1 MKLQLVAVLALA
13 LGAGVFGWNYAGRK
27 RRRSFFEQPVGMSD
41 RRYAFLKQSRRVLRR
56 LLIAGLF
63 ALAGALVG
71 WLLAVLLHLH

>member
-1 MKLQLVAVLALA
+1 MKLQLIAVLTLA
-13 LGAGVFGWNYAGRK
+13 LVGGVFGWNWAGRK

-41 RRYAFLKQSRRVLRR
+41 RRFALIKQSRRVFRR
-56 LLIAGLF
+56 LVIAGLF

>member
-1 MKLQLVAVLALA
+1 MNLQLVAVLALA
-13 LGAGVFGWNYAGRK
+13 LGAGVFGWTFVGRK

-56 LLIAGLF
+56 LLIAVLF